1 VKEKAMQWK
10 SIIVLVAF
18 AALAVAACNSAEGAE
33 PSDVTFDVELV
44 EIKGATDGIPPPD
57 IDPTTLSSGYG
68 YKPPGEYDAE
78 NPAKF
83 QVATYMFSPAAMSVI
98 TGDNVTLRMFG
109 VNGDEH
115 QMFIQAPDGSTVVE
129 PFTINRGREVTVSF
143 EADQSGHYKLICANH
158 SPTMTADILSLSG

>member
-1 VKEKAMQWK
+1 MQWK

-18 AALAVAACNSAEGAE
+18 AALAVAACSSANAAD

-57 IDPTTLSSGYG
+57 VDPTSLSQGYG
-68 YKPPGEYDAE
+68 YKAPGEYDAE
-78 NPAKF
+78 NPEKF
-83 QVATYMFSPAAMSVI
+83 QVATYMFAPGAMGVV

-115 QMFIQAPDGSTVVE
+115 QIFVQAPDGSTVVD
-129 PFTINRGREVTVSF
+129 PFTINRGRELSVSF
-143 EADQSGHYKLICANH
+143 EADQSGHYKLICTTH
-158 SPTMTADILSLSG
+158 GPTMTADILSNG

>member
-1 VKEKAMQWK
+1 MQWK

-18 AALAVAACNSAEGAE
+18 AALAVAACSSASAAD

-57 IDPTTLSSGYG
+57 VDPTSLSKGYG
-68 YKPPGEYDAE
+68 YKAPGEYDAE

-83 QVATYMFSPAAMSVI
+83 QVATYMFSPGAMSVVS
-98 TGDNVTLRMFG
+98 GDNVTLRMFG

-115 QMFIQAPDGSTVVE
+115 QIFVQAPDGSTVVD
-129 PFTINRGREVTVSF
+129 PFTINRGRELSVSF
-143 EADQSGHYKLICANH
+143 QADQAGHYKLICTTH
-158 SPTMTADILSLSG
+158 GPTMTADILSNG